1 MIKRKRGDNL
11 DLSNEEYRRKFLAQE
26 VIFKSSSF
34 TQNLLKRLF
43 KLSDKL
49 SAADKLSNTQQS
61 SLLNKFK
68 ERKEDKSLKGISVIN
83 EYIKGQIDKDKAEN
97 SWAQQIGNESYGK
110 ILIDEFDKFK
120 QSLKNDLGQYLSA
133 KELTEKIKEEFKE
146 YWNEAQD
153 EFELELYQRFLNLFF
168 MVEDYG
174 KEYYQEF
181 LDKEELTWPIV

>member
-34 TQNLLKRLF
+34 TQSLLKRLF